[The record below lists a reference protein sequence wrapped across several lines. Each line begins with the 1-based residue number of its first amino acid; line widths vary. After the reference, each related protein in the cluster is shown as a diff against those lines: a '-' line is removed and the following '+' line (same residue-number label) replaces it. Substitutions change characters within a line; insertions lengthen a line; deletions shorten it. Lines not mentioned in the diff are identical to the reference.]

1 MYLIS
6 IEGMYLS
13 RQTNQS
19 EVSLNMKEPDV
30 PNEQGGFNK
39 GAEWFYTVYTHVY
52 ASGSDS
58 TPSFILA
65 HWNIDILLQKQA
77 KWRTIM
83 HTTVIQLV

>member
-39 GAEWFYTVYTHVY
+39 GAE
-52 ASGSDS
+52 
-58 TPSFILA
+58 
-65 HWNIDILLQKQA
+65 
-77 KWRTIM
+77 
-83 HTTVIQLV
+83 

>member
-30 PNEQGGFNK
+30 PNEQGGFSK
-39 GAEWFYTVYTHVY
+39 R
-52 ASGSDS
+52 
-58 TPSFILA
+58 
-65 HWNIDILLQKQA
+65 A
-77 KWRTIM
+77 K
-83 HTTVIQLV
+83 